1 MMRLAVR
8 ALLGSA
14 ATIALSAPTY
24 GALATAAI
32 AAPTDTTT
40 AAIAAARPPG
50 PQTRADLATAMRGEA
65 FANVSYRLYAEQ
77 ARREG
82 LSSVADLFERAAN
95 IELNEHFTKA
105 ADLSGTVGDNA
116 ANLRSAIS
124 GEAYEAVTMYPR
136 FAQQARSA
144 GDDNAADRFSE
155 IAHDEAS
162 HRDAFRTALGVVQTG
177 HGTVPTAPAVHP
189 VQVPAGTPKV
199 GSEQTKTNLDTA
211 MHGEATAYA
220 KYTLWGEHAN
230 EEGNADVGRLFTRNA
245 GVERQE
251 HFAEEADLAGLV
263 GTTHQNLT
271 KAIAGERYESTTMY
285 PRFAERAKAAG
296 DTEAARFFT
305 HNASDEAGH
314 AKDFQQAK
322 DAMR

>member
-1 MMRLAVR
+1 MMRLPAR

-14 ATIALSAPTY
+14 VTIALSAPVY
-24 GALATAAI
+24 GAVAAAAV
-32 AAPTDTTT
+32 AAPTGTTT
-40 AAIAAARPPG
+40 ATASARPPG

-82 LSSVADLFERAAN
+82 LSSVADVFERAAN
-95 IELNEHFTKA
+95 VELNEHFAKA
-105 ADLSGTVGDNA
+105 VALSGLVGDDA

-124 GEAYEAVTMYPR
+124 GETYEAATMYPR
-136 FAQQARSA
+136 FAQQARSD

-155 IAHDEAS
+155 IARDEAG

-177 HGTVPTAPAVHP
+177 RGSVPAEPTVHP
-189 VQVPAGTPKV
+189 VQVPAGTAKV
-199 GSEQTKTNLDTA
+199 DAEQTKTNLDTA

-220 KYTLWGEHAN
+220 KYTLWGKRAAEK
-230 EEGNADVGRLFTRNA
+230 GNTDVGRLFTGNA

-251 HFAEEADLAGLV
+251 HFAEEAELAGLV

-285 PRFAERAKAAG
+285 PDFAERATAAG

-305 HNASDEAGH
+305 HNAGDEAGH
-314 AKDFQQAK
+314 AHDFQQAK

>member
-1 MMRLAVR
+1 MRLPVR

-14 ATIALSAPTY
+14 ATIALSAPVY
-24 GALATAAI
+24 GGVATAAI
-32 AAPTDTTT
+32 AAPTGTT
-40 AAIAAARPPG
+40 APASARPPG

-82 LSSVADLFERAAN
+82 LSSVADLFDNAAN

-105 ADLSGTVGDNA
+105 AALSDLVGDDA

-124 GEAYEAVTMYPR
+124 GEAYEATTMYPR
-136 FAQQARSA
+136 FAQQARSD
-144 GDDNAADRFSE
+144 GDGNAADRFSE
-155 IAHDEAS
+155 IAGDEAR
-162 HRDAFRTALGVVQTG
+162 HREAFRTALGVVQTG
-177 HGTVPTAPAVHP
+177 RGTVPAAPQVHP
-189 VQVPAGTPKV
+189 VQVTAGTPKV
-199 GSEQTKTNLDTA
+199 RSEQTKTNLDTA

-220 KYTLWGEHAN
+220 KYTLWGKHAAK
-230 EEGNADVGRLFTRNA
+230 EGDADVGRLFTGTA

-251 HFAEEADLAGLV
+251 HFAEHADLAGLV

-285 PRFAERAKAAG
+285 PRFAERARAAG

-305 HNASDEAGH
+305 HNADDEAGH
-314 AKDFQQAK
+314 ANDFQKAK
-322 DAMR
+322 DAMS